1 MKSNDRVA
9 GLALKM
15 LQRSSIITGLC
26 VLFASALF
34 KSAFAQDPLLNAPL
48 VWTRGDP
55 GIDMP
60 SAPVQASQ
68 ATPAAV
74 PIPPQS
80 IGVSPKQFTDTRYDR
95 IIDTVA
101 NELQL
106 DARLLHA
113 MVHVESHYN
122 SNAVSPKGALGLM
135 QVMPATGKRFGCS
148 DLQNS
153 HSNVRAGAT
162 YLKWLLDHFDH
173 NLELAVAA
181 YNAGE
186 GAVEKYGRQI
196 PPYPETRNYVKKVL
210 ARYRY
215 DPAALSVNRPVI
227 LQPPAPT
234 SAPRTFALLAKLT
247 GLLLSAPN
255 SSPLR

>member
-1 MKSNDRVA
+1 MKSNDHAARQ
-9 GLALKM
+9 ALKM
-15 LQRSSIITGLC
+15 LRRSSISGLC
-26 VLFASALF
+26 ILFASALF
-34 KSAFAQDPLLNAPL
+34 KPAFAQDPLLNAPL

-55 GIDMP
+55 GTDMP
-60 SAPVQASQ
+60 SPPVQAPQ

-74 PIPPQS
+74 PITSQTV
-80 IGVSPKQFTDTRYDR
+80 GVSPKQFIGTRYDR

-101 NELQL
+101 SELQL

-135 QVMPATGKRFGCS
+135 QVMPATGERFGYS
-148 DLQNS
+148 DLHNS
-153 HSNVRAGAT
+153 QSNVRAGAT
-162 YLKWLLDHFDH
+162 YLKWLLDRFDH

-196 PPYPETRNYVKKVL
+196 PPYPETRHYVKKVM
-210 ARYRY
+210 ARYRD
-215 DPAALSVNRPVI
+215 DPAALSVNSPVI

-234 SAPRTFALLAKLT
+234 SAPRTLALLAKLP
-247 GLLLSAPN
+247 GLLLSTPN
-255 SSPLR
+255 SSPFR